1 MTFTLDDGYGNAA
14 VNIRGAATLDFLHHV
29 NPLYTLSG
37 LAVGCLVGLT
47 GVGGGSLMT
56 PLLVLVFGIHPS
68 TAVGTDLLYAAA
80 TKTVGTGV
88 HGFKRTVQWSIVAR
102 LAAGSMPATA
112 ITLWILSQHAK
123 QGAAAN
129 GLITITLG
137 WALIVSAISVLFRN
151 AIVKFFATK
160 TKALS
165 AAQTM
170 CLTILL
176 GAVLGVLV
184 SLTSVGAG
192 ALGMT
197 VLLVLYPKMDV
208 AKLVGSDIAHAVPLT
223 LLAGLGHWMMGSVNW
238 QLLVSLLTG
247 SVPGIIIGSL
257 LAARMPDGVLRPI
270 LAGTLALVGG
280 KLLT

>member
-1 MTFTLDDGYGNAA
+1 MGETAQLGFFVILA
-14 VNIRGAATLDFLHHV
+14 FLQHFQ
-29 NPLYTLSG
+29 PLYALSG
-37 LAVGCLVGLT
+37 LAVGLLVGLT

-80 TKTVGTGV
+80 TKTAGTGV
-88 HGFKRTVQWSIVAR
+88 HGFKRTVQWKIVGR
-102 LAAGSMPATA
+102 LAAGSVPATA
-112 ITLWILSQHAK
+112 VTLWLLSQRSGH
-123 QGAAAN
+123 GAPAN
-129 GLITITLG
+129 GLITTTLG
-137 WALIVSAISVLFRN
+137 WALIVSAVAILFRN
-151 AIVKFFATK
+151 AIVRYFSTK
-160 TKALS
+160 TKALTPAQ
-165 AAQTM
+165 AAG
-170 CLTILL
+170 LTVLL

-238 QLLVSLLTG
+238 ELLASLLIG
-247 SVPGIIIGSL
+247 SIPGIVIGSL
-257 LAARMPDGVLRPI
+257 LAARTPDGVLRPI
-270 LAGTLALVGG
+270 LAATLALVGG